1 MKMKKPTKIMSNKV
15 ERRKQ
20 ELLKAHDEYEQ
31 SLDEDLTSLSD
42 FAVEW
47 GGRILLIGGSL
58 LISYLG
64 VRAILGIKKK
74 EDDVKILNHK
84 SERNES
90 RNILIK
96 SLSDKAAL
104 VLLALLR
111 EYIVKLLSEPPEEN
125 E

>member
-1 MKMKKPTKIMSNKV
+1 MSNKI
-15 ERRKQ
+15 EDKKQ
-20 ELLKAHDEYEQ
+20 QLLKASNNFEQ
-31 SLDEDLTSLSD
+31 SLNEDLTGLSEL
-42 FAVEW
+42 AVEW
-47 GGRILLIGGSL
+47 GGRILLIGGTM

-64 VRAILGIKKK
+64 VRAILGKKK
-74 EDDVKILNHK
+74 EDDNYKISDRK
-84 SERNES
+84 AERTES

-111 EYIVKLLSEPPEEN
+111 EYIMKLLSDAPEEN